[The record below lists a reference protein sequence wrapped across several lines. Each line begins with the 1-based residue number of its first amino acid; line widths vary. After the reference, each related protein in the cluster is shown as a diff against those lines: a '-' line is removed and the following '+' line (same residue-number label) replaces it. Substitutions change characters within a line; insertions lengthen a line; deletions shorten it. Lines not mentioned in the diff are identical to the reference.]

1 MSTKKQNFAAAF
13 ISAAE
18 KTEESPKKAALPAL
32 ETKTRRV
39 QLLLKPSAYEKVRR
53 MAEKQQCSVNHVI
66 ETLIASAEEESL

>member
-18 KTEESPKKAALPAL
+18 KIEEPPKTMALPAL

-39 QLLLKPSAYEKVRR
+39 QLLLKPSEYEKVRR
-53 MAEKQQCSVNHVI
+53 MAEKQRCSVNHVI
-66 ETLIASAEEESL
+66 ETLIVSAEEETL